1 MSFQETL
8 SDYQGF
14 DFDRFF
20 AGVSDADVTR
30 SLAKEAIEGGKVEVN
45 QVRAK
50 PSRSVH
56 VMDEIMVQRI
66 ADMLR

>member
-20 AGVSDADVTR
+20 AGVSDADVAR
-30 SLAKEAIEGGKVEVN
+30 SLTHGNRLHIHHFVES
-45 QVRAK
+45 RA
-50 PSRSVH
+50 VT
-56 VMDEIMVQRI
+56 
-66 ADMLR
+66 